1 VSLLLRAS
9 LACGLSLA
17 VSSTAH
23 AQELDS
29 PSWTRQST
37 REPDWEL
44 AGKAMYTA
52 PPVRGGTSPF
62 GAGYGGRLGF
72 TAGNVYVG
80 ASVVNYLG
88 ETDVDVWS
96 HALLVGGELGYSFRF
111 DAFGGTSL
119 VLRPQFG
126 AGALTIFRTTPNAS
140 AASGTSSTVRAR
152 ATVDVIT
159 TATGGTSSSSGS
171 SGTLS
176 GSSGAA
182 ATSTTTTVSNLYLQP
197 GVTLM
202 LTSAKTF
209 AGVNASMLVVP
220 ALSYG
225 GNDPTTWISYGLEGQ
240 LGVRF

>member
-9 LACGLSLA
+9 VACGLALA

-37 REPDWEL
+37 READWEL

-52 PPVRGGTSPF
+52 PPVHGGTSPF

-96 HALLVGGELGYSFRF
+96 HALLVGGELGYGLRF
-111 DAFGGTSL
+111 DAFGGTTL
-119 VLRPQFG
+119 VLRPQLG

-152 ATVDVIT
+152 AAVDVIT
-159 TATGGTSSSSGS
+159 TATGGTSSGS
-171 SGTLS
+171 SGTLN
-176 GSSGAA
+176 SSTGAA

>member
-1 VSLLLRAS
+1 VSVLLRAS
-9 LACGLSLA
+9 LACGLALA
-17 VSSTAH
+17 VPSTAR

-29 PSWTRQST
+29 PSWTRPST
-37 REPDWEL
+37 READWEL

-52 PPVRGGTSPF
+52 PPVHGGTSPF

-96 HALLVGGELGYSFRF
+96 HALLVGGELGYGLRF

-119 VLRPQFG
+119 VLRPQLG

-140 AASGTSSTVRAR
+140 AASGASSTVRAR

-159 TATGGTSSSSGS
+159 TATGGTSSSSSGS
-171 SGTLS
+171 SGTLN
-176 GSSGAA
+176 SSTGA